1 MRFGLGF
8 LGRTGNNKKLPPGQ
22 TFLRSLGRATV
33 NFIAPSY
40 TLLTA
45 SGSATTNFI
54 GDTGTPGTTQSDAV
68 FLSIFL

>member
-1 MRFGLGF
+1 MRFGLGY

-22 TFLRSLGRATV
+22 TFLRSLGVATV
-33 NFIAPSY
+33 NFIAPAY

-45 SGSATTNFI
+45 NGAAVTNFI
-54 GDTGTPGTTQSDAV
+54 GDTAVPGSTQSDAV